1 MINISE
7 NAAEKIKLS
16 LKDQGSDIKLRVA
29 VMRKDNEYH
38 YAMGLEDNITE
49 NDKSFSVSGINIVI
63 SSVSEPL
70 AKDMTIDYVTMD
82 DGNES
87 FIFINPNDPNHVEP
101 KENKVSEKDFL
112 ESLKDWATSIMSGD
126 LSARIE
132 ILKNSHN
139 KDIAE
144 NLNAV
149 TDMFEAQLIKNN
161 EQLERFTE
169 YEKEKNKILIIEE
182 RFKIASEL
190 HDSLAQTL
198 ASLKIQARVLDESIH
213 QGDDSQMWNEL
224 EKLEDSIHK
233 ANAEIRELIKQFRT
247 GPKATKNFI
256 TELENLIDSFKKEN
270 SSIKIF
276 LQIEDK
282 KVNLSDDQSRN
293 TLKIIQEAI
302 TNVVKHSQAKIVRL
316 FVSKEKDNTVNVLV
330 EDDGIGIAKSCF
342 IGHEEEVSGEHF
354 GISVMKD
361 RANQMN
367 ARLDIESEP
376 GEGVRIKLNI
386 PLN

>member
-1 MINISE
+1 MNHLF
-7 NAAEKIKLS
+7 LS
-16 LKDQGSDIKLRVA
+16 IQ
-29 VMRKDNEYH
+29 
-38 YAMGLEDNITE
+38 T
-49 NDKSFSVSGINIVI
+49 
-63 SSVSEPL
+63 
-70 AKDMTIDYVTMD
+70 TQTML
-82 DGNES
+82 NQ
-87 FIFINPNDPNHVEP
+87 
-101 KENKVSEKDFL
+101 KKNKVSEKDFL

-233 ANAEIRELIKQFRT
+233 ANTEIRELIKQFRT

-276 LQIEDK
+276 LQVEDK

>member
-1 MINISE
+1 MNHLFLLI
-7 NAAEKIKLS
+7 
-16 LKDQGSDIKLRVA
+16 Q
-29 VMRKDNEYH
+29 
-38 YAMGLEDNITE
+38 T
-49 NDKSFSVSGINIVI
+49 
-63 SSVSEPL
+63 
-70 AKDMTIDYVTMD
+70 TQTML
-82 DGNES
+82 NQ
-87 FIFINPNDPNHVEP
+87 
-101 KENKVSEKDFL
+101 KKNKVSEKDFL

-132 ILKNSHN
+132 IFKDSHN

-316 FVSKEKDNTVNVLV
+316 FISKEKDNTVNVLV

>member
-1 MINISE
+1 MNHLF
-7 NAAEKIKLS
+7 LS
-16 LKDQGSDIKLRVA
+16 IQ
-29 VMRKDNEYH
+29 
-38 YAMGLEDNITE
+38 T
-49 NDKSFSVSGINIVI
+49 
-63 SSVSEPL
+63 
-70 AKDMTIDYVTMD
+70 TQTML
-82 DGNES
+82 NQ
-87 FIFINPNDPNHVEP
+87 
-101 KENKVSEKDFL
+101 KKNKVSKKDFL

-256 TELENLIDSFKKEN
+256 TELENLIDSFKKDN

-302 TNVVKHSQAKIVRL
+302 TNVLKHSQAKIVRL

>member
-1 MINISE
+1 MNHLF
-7 NAAEKIKLS
+7 LS
-16 LKDQGSDIKLRVA
+16 IQ
-29 VMRKDNEYH
+29 
-38 YAMGLEDNITE
+38 T
-49 NDKSFSVSGINIVI
+49 
-63 SSVSEPL
+63 
-70 AKDMTIDYVTMD
+70 TQTML
-82 DGNES
+82 NQ
-87 FIFINPNDPNHVEP
+87 
-101 KENKVSEKDFL
+101 KKNKVSKKDFL

-302 TNVVKHSQAKIVRL
+302 TNVLKHSQAKIVRL

>member
-1 MINISE
+1 MNHLF
-7 NAAEKIKLS
+7 LS
-16 LKDQGSDIKLRVA
+16 IQ
-29 VMRKDNEYH
+29 
-38 YAMGLEDNITE
+38 T
-49 NDKSFSVSGINIVI
+49 
-63 SSVSEPL
+63 
-70 AKDMTIDYVTMD
+70 TQTML
-82 DGNES
+82 NQ
-87 FIFINPNDPNHVEP
+87 
-101 KENKVSEKDFL
+101 KKNKVSEKDFL

>member
-1 MINISE
+1 MNHLFLLI
-7 NAAEKIKLS
+7 
-16 LKDQGSDIKLRVA
+16 Q
-29 VMRKDNEYH
+29 
-38 YAMGLEDNITE
+38 T
-49 NDKSFSVSGINIVI
+49 
-63 SSVSEPL
+63 
-70 AKDMTIDYVTMD
+70 TQTML
-82 DGNES
+82 NQ
-87 FIFINPNDPNHVEP
+87 
-101 KENKVSEKDFL
+101 KKNKFSEKDFL

-132 ILKNSHN
+132 ILKNSQN

-224 EKLEDSIHK
+224 EKLEDSIHR

>member
-1 MINISE
+1 MNHLF
-7 NAAEKIKLS
+7 LS
-16 LKDQGSDIKLRVA
+16 IQ
-29 VMRKDNEYH
+29 
-38 YAMGLEDNITE
+38 T
-49 NDKSFSVSGINIVI
+49 
-63 SSVSEPL
+63 
-70 AKDMTIDYVTMD
+70 TQTML
-82 DGNES
+82 NQ
-87 FIFINPNDPNHVEP
+87 
-101 KENKVSEKDFL
+101 KKNKVSEKDFL
-112 ESLKDWATSIMSGD
+112 ESLKDWANSIMSGD

-316 FVSKEKDNTVNVLV
+316 FISKEKDNTVNVLV

>member
-1 MINISE
+1 MNHLF
-7 NAAEKIKLS
+7 LS
-16 LKDQGSDIKLRVA
+16 IQ
-29 VMRKDNEYH
+29 
-38 YAMGLEDNITE
+38 T
-49 NDKSFSVSGINIVI
+49 
-63 SSVSEPL
+63 
-70 AKDMTIDYVTMD
+70 TQTML
-82 DGNES
+82 NQ
-87 FIFINPNDPNHVEP
+87 
-101 KENKVSEKDFL
+101 KKNKVSEKDFL

-169 YEKEKNKILIIEE
+169 YEKEKNKVLIIEE

-316 FVSKEKDNTVNVLV
+316 FISKEKDNTVNVLV

>member
-1 MINISE
+1 MNHLFLLI
-7 NAAEKIKLS
+7 
-16 LKDQGSDIKLRVA
+16 Q
-29 VMRKDNEYH
+29 
-38 YAMGLEDNITE
+38 T
-49 NDKSFSVSGINIVI
+49 
-63 SSVSEPL
+63 
-70 AKDMTIDYVTMD
+70 TQTML
-82 DGNES
+82 NQ
-87 FIFINPNDPNHVEP
+87 
-101 KENKVSEKDFL
+101 KKNKVSEKDFL

-224 EKLEDSIHK
+224 EKLEDSIYK
-233 ANAEIRELIKQFRT
+233 ANTEIRELIKQFRT

-316 FVSKEKDNTVNVLV
+316 LVSKEKDNTVNVLV

-386 PLN
+386 PLH

>member
-1 MINISE
+1 MNHLFLLI
-7 NAAEKIKLS
+7 
-16 LKDQGSDIKLRVA
+16 Q
-29 VMRKDNEYH
+29 
-38 YAMGLEDNITE
+38 T
-49 NDKSFSVSGINIVI
+49 
-63 SSVSEPL
+63 
-70 AKDMTIDYVTMD
+70 TQTML
-82 DGNES
+82 NQ
-87 FIFINPNDPNHVEP
+87 
-101 KENKVSEKDFL
+101 KKNKVSEKDFL

-224 EKLEDSIHK
+224 EKLEDSIHR

>member
-1 MINISE
+1 MNHLF
-7 NAAEKIKLS
+7 LS
-16 LKDQGSDIKLRVA
+16 IQ
-29 VMRKDNEYH
+29 
-38 YAMGLEDNITE
+38 T
-49 NDKSFSVSGINIVI
+49 
-63 SSVSEPL
+63 
-70 AKDMTIDYVTMD
+70 TQTML
-82 DGNES
+82 NQ
-87 FIFINPNDPNHVEP
+87 
-101 KENKVSEKDFL
+101 KKNKVSEKDFL

-224 EKLEDSIHK
+224 EKLEDSIHR

-354 GISVMKD
+354 GISVMKV

>member
-1 MINISE
+1 MNHLFLLI
-7 NAAEKIKLS
+7 
-16 LKDQGSDIKLRVA
+16 Q
-29 VMRKDNEYH
+29 
-38 YAMGLEDNITE
+38 T
-49 NDKSFSVSGINIVI
+49 
-63 SSVSEPL
+63 
-70 AKDMTIDYVTMD
+70 TQTML
-82 DGNES
+82 NQ
-87 FIFINPNDPNHVEP
+87 
-101 KENKVSEKDFL
+101 KKNKVSEKDFL

-316 FVSKEKDNTVNVLV
+316 FISKEKDNTVNVLV

>member
-1 MINISE
+1 MNHLF
-7 NAAEKIKLS
+7 LS
-16 LKDQGSDIKLRVA
+16 IQ
-29 VMRKDNEYH
+29 
-38 YAMGLEDNITE
+38 T
-49 NDKSFSVSGINIVI
+49 
-63 SSVSEPL
+63 
-70 AKDMTIDYVTMD
+70 TQTML
-82 DGNES
+82 NQ
-87 FIFINPNDPNHVEP
+87 
-101 KENKVSEKDFL
+101 KKNKVSEKDFL

-256 TELENLIDSFKKEN
+256 TELENLVDSFKKEN

-316 FVSKEKDNTVNVLV
+316 FISKEKDNTVNVLV

>member
-1 MINISE
+1 MNHLFLLI
-7 NAAEKIKLS
+7 
-16 LKDQGSDIKLRVA
+16 Q
-29 VMRKDNEYH
+29 
-38 YAMGLEDNITE
+38 T
-49 NDKSFSVSGINIVI
+49 
-63 SSVSEPL
+63 
-70 AKDMTIDYVTMD
+70 TQTML
-82 DGNES
+82 NQ
-87 FIFINPNDPNHVEP
+87 
-101 KENKVSEKDFL
+101 KKNKVSEKDFL

-132 ILKNSHN
+132 IFKDSHN

>member
-1 MINISE
+1 MNHLF
-7 NAAEKIKLS
+7 LS
-16 LKDQGSDIKLRVA
+16 IQ
-29 VMRKDNEYH
+29 
-38 YAMGLEDNITE
+38 T
-49 NDKSFSVSGINIVI
+49 
-63 SSVSEPL
+63 
-70 AKDMTIDYVTMD
+70 TQTML
-82 DGNES
+82 NQ
-87 FIFINPNDPNHVEP
+87 
-101 KENKVSEKDFL
+101 KKNKVSEKDFL

-354 GISVMKD
+354 GISIMKD

>member
-1 MINISE
+1 MNHLF
-7 NAAEKIKLS
+7 LS
-16 LKDQGSDIKLRVA
+16 IQ
-29 VMRKDNEYH
+29 
-38 YAMGLEDNITE
+38 T
-49 NDKSFSVSGINIVI
+49 
-63 SSVSEPL
+63 
-70 AKDMTIDYVTMD
+70 TQTML
-82 DGNES
+82 NQ
-87 FIFINPNDPNHVEP
+87 
-101 KENKVSEKDFL
+101 KKNKVSEKDFL

-132 ILKNSHN
+132 ILKNSQN

-224 EKLEDSIHK
+224 EKLEDSIHR

-342 IGHEEEVSGEHF
+342 IGHEEEVSCEHF

>member
-1 MINISE
+1 MNHLF
-7 NAAEKIKLS
+7 LS
-16 LKDQGSDIKLRVA
+16 IQ
-29 VMRKDNEYH
+29 
-38 YAMGLEDNITE
+38 T
-49 NDKSFSVSGINIVI
+49 
-63 SSVSEPL
+63 
-70 AKDMTIDYVTMD
+70 TQTML
-82 DGNES
+82 NQ
-87 FIFINPNDPNHVEP
+87 
-101 KENKVSEKDFL
+101 KKNKVSEKDFL

-302 TNVVKHSQAKIVRL
+302 TNVLKHSQAKIVRL

>member
-1 MINISE
+1 MNHLF
-7 NAAEKIKLS
+7 LS
-16 LKDQGSDIKLRVA
+16 IQ
-29 VMRKDNEYH
+29 
-38 YAMGLEDNITE
+38 T
-49 NDKSFSVSGINIVI
+49 
-63 SSVSEPL
+63 
-70 AKDMTIDYVTMD
+70 TQTML
-82 DGNES
+82 NQ
-87 FIFINPNDPNHVEP
+87 
-101 KENKVSEKDFL
+101 KKNKVSEKDFL

-169 YEKEKNKILIIEE
+169 YEKEKNKVLIIEE

-224 EKLEDSIHK
+224 EKLEDSIHR

-316 FVSKEKDNTVNVLV
+316 FISKEKDNTVNVLV

-367 ARLDIESEP
+367 AMLDIESEP

>member
-1 MINISE
+1 MNHLF
-7 NAAEKIKLS
+7 LS
-16 LKDQGSDIKLRVA
+16 IQ
-29 VMRKDNEYH
+29 
-38 YAMGLEDNITE
+38 T
-49 NDKSFSVSGINIVI
+49 
-63 SSVSEPL
+63 
-70 AKDMTIDYVTMD
+70 TQTML
-82 DGNES
+82 NQ
-87 FIFINPNDPNHVEP
+87 
-101 KENKVSEKDFL
+101 KKNKVSEKDFL

-126 LSARIE
+126 LSARIG
-132 ILKNSHN
+132 IFKDSHN

-256 TELENLIDSFKKEN
+256 TELENLIDSFKKDN

-316 FVSKEKDNTVNVLV
+316 FVSKEKGNTVNVLV

>member
-1 MINISE
+1 MNHLF
-7 NAAEKIKLS
+7 LS
-16 LKDQGSDIKLRVA
+16 IQ
-29 VMRKDNEYH
+29 
-38 YAMGLEDNITE
+38 T
-49 NDKSFSVSGINIVI
+49 
-63 SSVSEPL
+63 
-70 AKDMTIDYVTMD
+70 TQTML
-82 DGNES
+82 NQ
-87 FIFINPNDPNHVEP
+87 
-101 KENKVSEKDFL
+101 KKNKVSEKDFL
-112 ESLKDWATSIMSGD
+112 ESLKDWATRIMSGD

-132 ILKNSHN
+132 ILKNSYN

-233 ANAEIRELIKQFRT
+233 ANTEIRELIKQFRT

-276 LQIEDK
+276 LQVEDK

>member
-1 MINISE
+1 MNHLF
-7 NAAEKIKLS
+7 LS
-16 LKDQGSDIKLRVA
+16 IQ
-29 VMRKDNEYH
+29 
-38 YAMGLEDNITE
+38 T
-49 NDKSFSVSGINIVI
+49 
-63 SSVSEPL
+63 
-70 AKDMTIDYVTMD
+70 TQTML
-82 DGNES
+82 NQ
-87 FIFINPNDPNHVEP
+87 
-101 KENKVSEKDFL
+101 KKNKFSEKDFL

-132 ILKNSHN
+132 ILKNSQN

-224 EKLEDSIHK
+224 EKLEDSIHR

-256 TELENLIDSFKKEN
+256 TELENLIDFFKKEN

-316 FVSKEKDNTVNVLV
+316 FISKEKDNTVNVLV

>member
-1 MINISE
+1 MNHLF
-7 NAAEKIKLS
+7 LS
-16 LKDQGSDIKLRVA
+16 IQ
-29 VMRKDNEYH
+29 
-38 YAMGLEDNITE
+38 T
-49 NDKSFSVSGINIVI
+49 
-63 SSVSEPL
+63 
-70 AKDMTIDYVTMD
+70 TQTML
-82 DGNES
+82 NQ
-87 FIFINPNDPNHVEP
+87 
-101 KENKVSEKDFL
+101 KKNKVSEKDFL
-112 ESLKDWATSIMSGD
+112 ESLKDWATRIMSGD

-233 ANAEIRELIKQFRT
+233 ANTEIRELIKQFRT

-276 LQIEDK
+276 LQVEDK

>member
-1 MINISE
+1 MNHLFLLI
-7 NAAEKIKLS
+7 
-16 LKDQGSDIKLRVA
+16 Q
-29 VMRKDNEYH
+29 
-38 YAMGLEDNITE
+38 T
-49 NDKSFSVSGINIVI
+49 
-63 SSVSEPL
+63 
-70 AKDMTIDYVTMD
+70 TQTML
-82 DGNES
+82 NQ
-87 FIFINPNDPNHVEP
+87 
-101 KENKVSEKDFL
+101 KKNKVSEKDFL

-132 ILKNSHN
+132 IFKNSHN

>member
-1 MINISE
+1 MN
-7 NAAEKIKLS
+7 NLFLS
-16 LKDQGSDIKLRVA
+16 IQ
-29 VMRKDNEYH
+29 
-38 YAMGLEDNITE
+38 T
-49 NDKSFSVSGINIVI
+49 
-63 SSVSEPL
+63 
-70 AKDMTIDYVTMD
+70 TQTML
-82 DGNES
+82 NQ
-87 FIFINPNDPNHVEP
+87 
-101 KENKVSEKDFL
+101 KKNKFSEKDFL

-316 FVSKEKDNTVNVLV
+316 FISKEKDNTVNVLV

>member
-1 MINISE
+1 MVINHLF
-7 NAAEKIKLS
+7 LS
-16 LKDQGSDIKLRVA
+16 IQ
-29 VMRKDNEYH
+29 
-38 YAMGLEDNITE
+38 T
-49 NDKSFSVSGINIVI
+49 
-63 SSVSEPL
+63 
-70 AKDMTIDYVTMD
+70 TQTML
-82 DGNES
+82 NQ
-87 FIFINPNDPNHVEP
+87 
-101 KENKVSEKDFL
+101 KKNKVSEKDFL

-132 ILKNSHN
+132 ILKNSQN

-224 EKLEDSIHK
+224 EKLEDSIHR

>member
-1 MINISE
+1 MNHLFLLI
-7 NAAEKIKLS
+7 
-16 LKDQGSDIKLRVA
+16 Q
-29 VMRKDNEYH
+29 
-38 YAMGLEDNITE
+38 T
-49 NDKSFSVSGINIVI
+49 
-63 SSVSEPL
+63 
-70 AKDMTIDYVTMD
+70 TQTML
-82 DGNES
+82 NQ
-87 FIFINPNDPNHVEP
+87 
-101 KENKVSEKDFL
+101 KKNKVSEKDFL

-132 ILKNSHN
+132 IFKNSHN

-224 EKLEDSIHK
+224 EKLEDSIHR

>member
-1 MINISE
+1 MNHLFLLI
-7 NAAEKIKLS
+7 
-16 LKDQGSDIKLRVA
+16 Q
-29 VMRKDNEYH
+29 
-38 YAMGLEDNITE
+38 T
-49 NDKSFSVSGINIVI
+49 
-63 SSVSEPL
+63 
-70 AKDMTIDYVTMD
+70 TQTML
-82 DGNES
+82 NQ
-87 FIFINPNDPNHVEP
+87 
-101 KENKVSEKDFL
+101 KKNKVSEKDFL

-132 ILKNSHN
+132 IFKDSHN

-302 TNVVKHSQAKIVRL
+302 TNVLKHSQAKIVRL

>member
-1 MINISE
+1 MNHLF
-7 NAAEKIKLS
+7 LS
-16 LKDQGSDIKLRVA
+16 IQ
-29 VMRKDNEYH
+29 
-38 YAMGLEDNITE
+38 T
-49 NDKSFSVSGINIVI
+49 
-63 SSVSEPL
+63 
-70 AKDMTIDYVTMD
+70 TQTML
-82 DGNES
+82 NQ
-87 FIFINPNDPNHVEP
+87 
-101 KENKVSEKDFL
+101 KKNKFSEKDFL

-132 ILKNSHN
+132 IFKDSHN

>member
-1 MINISE
+1 MNHLF
-7 NAAEKIKLS
+7 LS
-16 LKDQGSDIKLRVA
+16 IQ
-29 VMRKDNEYH
+29 
-38 YAMGLEDNITE
+38 T
-49 NDKSFSVSGINIVI
+49 
-63 SSVSEPL
+63 
-70 AKDMTIDYVTMD
+70 TQTML
-82 DGNES
+82 NQ
-87 FIFINPNDPNHVEP
+87 
-101 KENKVSEKDFL
+101 KKNKFSEKDFL

-132 ILKNSHN
+132 ILKNSQN

-224 EKLEDSIHK
+224 EKLEDSIHR

>member
-1 MINISE
+1 MNHLF
-7 NAAEKIKLS
+7 LS
-16 LKDQGSDIKLRVA
+16 IQ
-29 VMRKDNEYH
+29 
-38 YAMGLEDNITE
+38 T
-49 NDKSFSVSGINIVI
+49 
-63 SSVSEPL
+63 
-70 AKDMTIDYVTMD
+70 TQTML
-82 DGNES
+82 NQ
-87 FIFINPNDPNHVEP
+87 
-101 KENKVSEKDFL
+101 KKNKFSEKDFL

-132 ILKNSHN
+132 ILKNSQN

-224 EKLEDSIHK
+224 EKLEDSIHR

-316 FVSKEKDNTVNVLV
+316 FISKEKDNTVNVLV

>member
-1 MINISE
+1 MLNQ
-7 NAAEKIKLS
+7 KK
-16 LKDQGSDIKLRVA
+16 
-29 VMRKDNEYH
+29 
-38 YAMGLEDNITE
+38 
-49 NDKSFSVSGINIVI
+49 
-63 SSVSEPL
+63 
-70 AKDMTIDYVTMD
+70 
-82 DGNES
+82 
-87 FIFINPNDPNHVEP
+87 
-101 KENKVSEKDFL
+101 NKVSEKDFL
-112 ESLKDWATSIMSGD
+112 ESLKDWATRIMSGD

-233 ANAEIRELIKQFRT
+233 ANTEIRELIKQFRT

-276 LQIEDK
+276 LQVEDK

>member
-1 MINISE
+1 MNHLF
-7 NAAEKIKLS
+7 LS
-16 LKDQGSDIKLRVA
+16 IQ
-29 VMRKDNEYH
+29 
-38 YAMGLEDNITE
+38 T
-49 NDKSFSVSGINIVI
+49 
-63 SSVSEPL
+63 
-70 AKDMTIDYVTMD
+70 TQTML
-82 DGNES
+82 NQ
-87 FIFINPNDPNHVEP
+87 
-101 KENKVSEKDFL
+101 KKNKVSEKDFL

-302 TNVVKHSQAKIVRL
+302 TNVLKHSQAKIVRL
-316 FVSKEKDNTVNVLV
+316 FISKEKDNTVNVLV

>member
-1 MINISE
+1 MNHLF
-7 NAAEKIKLS
+7 LS
-16 LKDQGSDIKLRVA
+16 IQ
-29 VMRKDNEYH
+29 
-38 YAMGLEDNITE
+38 T
-49 NDKSFSVSGINIVI
+49 
-63 SSVSEPL
+63 
-70 AKDMTIDYVTMD
+70 TQTML
-82 DGNES
+82 NQ
-87 FIFINPNDPNHVEP
+87 
-101 KENKVSEKDFL
+101 KKNKVSEKDFL
-112 ESLKDWATSIMSGD
+112 ETLKDWATSIMSGD

-132 ILKNSHN
+132 ISKNSHN

-224 EKLEDSIHK
+224 EKLEDSIHR

>member
-1 MINISE
+1 MNHLF
-7 NAAEKIKLS
+7 LS
-16 LKDQGSDIKLRVA
+16 IQ
-29 VMRKDNEYH
+29 
-38 YAMGLEDNITE
+38 T
-49 NDKSFSVSGINIVI
+49 
-63 SSVSEPL
+63 
-70 AKDMTIDYVTMD
+70 TQTML
-82 DGNES
+82 NQ
-87 FIFINPNDPNHVEP
+87 
-101 KENKVSEKDFL
+101 KKNKVSEKDFL

-316 FVSKEKDNTVNVLV
+316 FISKEKDNTVNVLV

>member
-1 MINISE
+1 MNHLF
-7 NAAEKIKLS
+7 LS
-16 LKDQGSDIKLRVA
+16 IQ
-29 VMRKDNEYH
+29 
-38 YAMGLEDNITE
+38 T
-49 NDKSFSVSGINIVI
+49 
-63 SSVSEPL
+63 
-70 AKDMTIDYVTMD
+70 TQTML
-82 DGNES
+82 NQ
-87 FIFINPNDPNHVEP
+87 
-101 KENKVSEKDFL
+101 KKNKVSEKDFL

-132 ILKNSHN
+132 IFKNSHN

-256 TELENLIDSFKKEN
+256 TELENLIDCFKKEN

>member
-1 MINISE
+1 MLNQ
-7 NAAEKIKLS
+7 KK
-16 LKDQGSDIKLRVA
+16 
-29 VMRKDNEYH
+29 
-38 YAMGLEDNITE
+38 
-49 NDKSFSVSGINIVI
+49 
-63 SSVSEPL
+63 
-70 AKDMTIDYVTMD
+70 
-82 DGNES
+82 
-87 FIFINPNDPNHVEP
+87 
-101 KENKVSEKDFL
+101 NKVSEKDFL

-293 TLKIIQEAI
+293 TLKIVQEAI

-316 FVSKEKDNTVNVLV
+316 FISKEKDNTVNVLV

>member
-1 MINISE
+1 MNHLF
-7 NAAEKIKLS
+7 LS
-16 LKDQGSDIKLRVA
+16 IQ
-29 VMRKDNEYH
+29 
-38 YAMGLEDNITE
+38 T
-49 NDKSFSVSGINIVI
+49 
-63 SSVSEPL
+63 
-70 AKDMTIDYVTMD
+70 TQTML
-82 DGNES
+82 NQ
-87 FIFINPNDPNHVEP
+87 
-101 KENKVSEKDFL
+101 KKNKVSEKDFL

-169 YEKEKNKILIIEE
+169 YEKEKNKVLIIEE

-224 EKLEDSIHK
+224 EKLEDSIHR

>member
-1 MINISE
+1 MNHLF
-7 NAAEKIKLS
+7 LS
-16 LKDQGSDIKLRVA
+16 IQ
-29 VMRKDNEYH
+29 
-38 YAMGLEDNITE
+38 T
-49 NDKSFSVSGINIVI
+49 
-63 SSVSEPL
+63 
-70 AKDMTIDYVTMD
+70 TQTML
-82 DGNES
+82 NQ
-87 FIFINPNDPNHVEP
+87 
-101 KENKVSEKDFL
+101 KKNKVSEKDFL

-316 FVSKEKDNTVNVLV
+316 FISKEKGNTVNVLV